1 MSRFLLRRGLHTTWF
16 GHFCYQTCRLGTIIL
31 WIQGR
36 FFHGFLLG
44 WASISP
50 VPLFDA
56 VPTSYGFN
64 LHFEFPSFHVQILPF
79 FTITSSQLVESP
91 TFLWWIRR
99 FLWISHQVKS
109 PFCLWHPHFWL
120 LKSHEDFPLTLA
132 KLQFWLNSQAS
143 YVKSWFLRQSR
154 IFATKSSPSEITLVS
169 VKSSMFAMFECH
181 FTRHF
186 FIQVSL
192 TDYDLDVEHFA
203 GVLTYDPPHDTSV
216 APWEIFRPGEPL
228 GFPVADHEDRRSK
241 KHRWNWWISRRK
253 WWDSRKFWAKCGGVR
268 FMRMLATF
276 SHGDWSVKKL
286 CGISNKRHFINN
298 GDTEASTTGI

>member
-154 IFATKSSPSEITLVS
+154 IFATKSSPSEWNHPGFCKIQHV
-169 VKSSMFAMFECH
+169 CH
-181 FTRHF
+181 VWVPFHSPF
-186 FIQVSL
+186 F
-192 TDYDLDVEHFA
+192 HP
-203 GVLTYDPPHDTSV
+203 GVLHGL
-216 APWEIFRPGEPL
+216 RPGCGALRRGVNLRPPARHVSSTL
-228 GFPVADHEDRRSK
+228 GNLSPRGAVGISRCGPWRSK
-241 KHRWNWWISRRK
+241 IQETS
-253 WWDSRKFWAKCGGVR
+253 
-268 FMRMLATF
+268 M
-276 SHGDWSVKKL
+276 KL
-286 CGISNKRHFINN
+286 VDF
-298 GDTEASTTGI
+298 T